1 MTTADF
7 YKLMSDSSPLY
18 RTMTLTLIDARW
30 HACLTQRC
38 SDADC
43 GTCSCAEYTI
53 AEASGT
59 FEEVMEVMAALAAK
73 ET

>member
-1 MTTADF
+1 VTTADL

-18 RTMTLTLIDARW
+18 RTMTLTLIGARW

-43 GTCSCAEYTI
+43 GTCSCEEYTI
-53 AEASGT
+53 AEASGYAIT
-59 FEEVMEVMAALAAK
+59 EVLAALAAK
-73 ET
+73 GTP